1 MHVTRLSTT
10 FTFNAVKRRN
20 KKLKMLLTEMTQR

>member
-10 FTFNAVKRRN
+10 FTFNAVKQRN